1 MPGTFSP
8 PPRVSYPDMHYDT
21 CRDARAVMHAG
32 IANWRFPLKS
42 VAGKTFPT
50 FPVHAQPAILR
61 IWLDAH
67 GAVIGVTLLESI
79 NVYTGNGLIYAMANG
94 RNLCLITF
102 FPYSWP
108 AYTCTTTK
116 LSWKAHGMS
125 RYVGD
130 NGYVIC
136 WPLLARKLNQR

>member
-8 PPRVSYPDMHYDT
+8 PPRVSDPDMHYDT

-42 VAGKTFPT
+42 VARKTFPT

-67 GAVIGVTLLESI
+67 GAVIGATLLESI

-102 FPYSWP
+102 FHIVGQRIHVLPPNSLEKHMEW
-108 AYTCTTTK
+108 AGMLVIMDM
-116 LSWKAHGMS
+116 LSAGHF
-125 RYVGD
+125 
-130 NGYVIC
+130 
-136 WPLLARKLNQR
+136 